1 METIYQSQLAQED
14 YSVLLASSFGRDRA
28 VQYTTQGIHKDDFV
42 FHINGYPVKRFGSQG
57 QQKSFLIAL
66 KLAQYEII
74 RNIKQVNP
82 VILFDDIFDKLDA
95 TRVASL
101 MKLVSDNDFGQIFVT
116 DTDQERMKS
125 VFGNIDSDF
134 SLFLVENQQ
143 VSPLG

>member
-1 METIYQSQLAQED
+1 M
-14 YSVLLASSFGRDRA
+14 
-28 VQYTTQGIHKDDFV
+28 
-42 FHINGYPVKRFGSQG
+42 KRFGSQG